1 MRNLSITTGWMLA
14 LVVVVAGC
22 AGCWLWCRG
31 GAWLD
36 SSRRLESAEPEKA
49 GALRVDDGS
58 QELTNLRE
66 VLPAAEPASETQ
78 SAEPTTGIAWSGTV
92 NFEVERTDTELAQP
106 SLPSVGE
113 LSLTFRNRDGT
124 TERVRTP
131 VQGKTWRC
139 ELPFRPES
147 IDEVRVRGLVERSGV
162 WRPAAGRETLPL
174 EFDSLASVR
183 LVRATPSWLRVVDA
197 RTGALLPQV
206 RLDFTQVQPS
216 PTRHLSLDWGQSF
229 RTQPIELVPHSPQ
242 ATDLD
247 GTWLVRVGAPG
258 FVASAL
264 AVEFG
269 TGRTYEVRLQRAGS
283 ARLCWPWPEDEAWQA
298 AARARDARLQLSI
311 DPVDPTPT
319 PLDGPRGLEGSWSA
333 ETSSR
338 EHLTDRAP
346 DAPLREW
353 VQEAEGL
360 EPGEHIATLSLR
372 ARPCESALAI
382 ATARFLVHAGERT
395 EVRLERLPATPSADP
410 LVRLEFLGDTRFLR
424 DGAGAVSV
432 RKRIGM
438 GWSDSQALS
447 FRPDSAETE
456 PTRMEPG
463 AFELTVTGAAAF
475 RRTFEVL
482 GATDQL
488 VLIELASLRRIRV
501 SLDAG
506 AASSELL
513 PRTLRW
519 CRVEDRANENRV
531 HSRGSELGTFELL
544 SASLPIELWLY
555 DERQLRFAEG
565 QRVRIEQDG
574 DVRVRMVE
582 NPRLTLRFV
591 DDQRR
596 FHAPRYASVFT
607 RFCPGGNELALA
619 ASIGKDSSGSIDEV
633 RVWFPEAGAYELEL
647 PEFEGFESL
656 APLSVHV
663 IADAVPMFEVPLVR
677 KR

>member
-1 MRNLSITTGWMLA
+1 MAAYVSTLGDKTTLDHATANGPLGA
-14 LVVVVAGC
+14 GSEPLVSLVLYHRSGAKVVPLGEASNVVVG
-22 AGCWLWCRG
+22 
-31 GAWLD
+31 
-36 SSRRLESAEPEKA
+36 RRYPADVV
-49 GALRVDDGS
+49 VDD
-58 QELTNLRE
+58 
-66 VLPAAEPASETQ
+66 
-78 SAEPTTGIAWSGTV
+78 
-92 NFEVERTDTELAQP
+92 
-106 SLPSVGE
+106 
-113 LSLTFRNRDGT
+113 LSLSRQHARFVREGAEVWVEDLGSTNGVRINGQR
-124 TERVRTP
+124 TERARV
-131 VQGKTWRC
+131 G
-139 ELPFRPES
+139 LG
-147 IDEVRVRGLVERSGV
+147 DEVAMGAVTAVV
-162 WRPAAGRETLPL
+162 QV
-174 EFDSLASVR
+174 LA
-183 LVRATPSWLRVVDA
+183 PKD
-197 RTGALLPQV
+197 
-206 RLDFTQVQPS
+206 
-216 PTRHLSLDWGQSF
+216 
-229 RTQPIELVPHSPQ
+229 
-242 ATDLD
+242 
-247 GTWLVRVGAPG
+247 
-258 FVASAL
+258 
-264 AVEFG
+264 
-269 TGRTYEVRLQRAGS
+269 
-283 ARLCWPWPEDEAWQA
+283 
-298 AARARDARLQLSI
+298 QL
-311 DPVDPTPT
+311 
-319 PLDGPRGLEGSWSA
+319 
-333 ETSSR
+333 
-338 EHLTDRAP
+338 
-346 DAPLREW
+346 
-353 VQEAEGL
+353 AEGL